1 MGTADGD
8 AMIPVAAVAEL
19 IPAAIA
25 IVRWVRGLLPDEE
38 QELLKQWANLLKT
51 GPKQSEPDNPDWQ
64 REINQ
69 FLVNLTTR
77 KGYSPAYQYSQ
88 HIDVPEDLL
97 TDLVDLLVG
106 GWSAGSKW
114 SPTVWLRN
122 PVKDRLAWRA
132 TMASGNDALIIAEAD
147 DWLAKRGRS
156 REYSPLPIISVD
168 RDHFADMVSTLV
180 G

>member
-1 MGTADGD
+1 
-8 AMIPVAAVAEL
+8 MIPVAALAEL

-25 IVRWVRGLLPDEE
+25 IVRWVRGLLPDEDE
-38 QELLKQWANLLKT
+38 QRLIAWANLLKA
-51 GPKQSEPDNPDWQ
+51 GPKQGEPDNPDWQ
-64 REINQ
+64 RDVNQ

-88 HIDVPEDLL
+88 WIDVPEDLL

-106 GWSAGSKW
+106 GWSAGGKW
-114 SPTVWLRN
+114 SPAVWLRN
-122 PVKDRLAWRA
+122 PVKDRQAWRA
-132 TMASGNDALIIAEAD
+132 TMASGNDTLIIAEAD

-156 REYSPLPIISVD
+156 RDYSPVPRIRAD